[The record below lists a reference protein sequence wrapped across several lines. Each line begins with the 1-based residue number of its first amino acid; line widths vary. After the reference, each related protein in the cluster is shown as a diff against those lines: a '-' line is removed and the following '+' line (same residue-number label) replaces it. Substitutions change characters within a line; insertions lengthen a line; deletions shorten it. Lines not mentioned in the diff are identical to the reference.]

1 MDLDGGSTL
10 CLVIHLTEGRLVR
23 GEYDGCFPVPVDA
36 AFWLMVKKKKK
47 SGAPGRLRWLRVCV
61 RLRS

>member
-10 CLVIHLTEGRLVR
+10 CLVIRLMEERLVR
-23 GEYDGCFPVPVDA
+23 GGYEGCFPVLVDA

-47 SGAPGRLRWLRVCV
+47 SGTPGRLRWLRVCV